1 MSVLRLIPAK
11 NNMLL
16 EQPAYTGRQRPAVR
30 QSALT
35 RLNSA
40 CNLAGT
46 QTPGT
51 NVDMARRTID
61 NRLDS
66 LDIGLPR
73 AVGPPVGMGN
83 LNAKGHTLV
92 TELTFS
98 HPLHLLA
105 VLNSNAFNCTDA
117 YHNRL

>member
-11 NNMLL
+11 NDMLL

-61 NRLDS
+61 NRLYT
-66 LDIGLPR
+66 LDIGLPHAVR
-73 AVGPPVGMGN
+73 APMGVGHLDPEGN
-83 LNAKGHTLV
+83 TLV

-105 VLNSNAFNCTDA
+105 VLG
-117 YHNRL
+117 

>member
-11 NNMLL
+11 NDMLL

-83 LNAKGHTLV
+83 LNAKSHA
-92 TELTFS
+92 FS
-98 HPLHLLA
+98 A
-105 VLNSNAFNCTDA
+105 YIAFCHGANTSLKSDA
-117 YHNRL
+117 KSQH